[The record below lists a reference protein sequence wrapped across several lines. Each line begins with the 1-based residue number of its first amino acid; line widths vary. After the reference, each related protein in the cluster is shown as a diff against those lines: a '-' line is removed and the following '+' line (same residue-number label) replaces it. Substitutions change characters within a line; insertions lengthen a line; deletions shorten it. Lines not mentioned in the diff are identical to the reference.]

1 MPKINHRD
9 SVFVITLINH
19 IYQLMTILQGNEIM
33 PVCVINHIGLSFL
46 RETFLRRLQAFT
58 VEKEK
63 KSENRFVIQLQEQHK
78 PKGKR
83 HHRMAMAESEW
94 EKSSFF
100 PFLFL

>member
-1 MPKINHRD
+1 
-9 SVFVITLINH
+9 
-19 IYQLMTILQGNEIM
+19 M
-33 PVCVINHIGLSFL
+33 PVCVINHIGLS
-46 RETFLRRLQAFT
+46 FLRRLQAFT

-94 EKSSFF
+94 EKKFFLSF
-100 PFLFL
+100 PFPISRPFIFVCESNQFYLNSYFLPSS